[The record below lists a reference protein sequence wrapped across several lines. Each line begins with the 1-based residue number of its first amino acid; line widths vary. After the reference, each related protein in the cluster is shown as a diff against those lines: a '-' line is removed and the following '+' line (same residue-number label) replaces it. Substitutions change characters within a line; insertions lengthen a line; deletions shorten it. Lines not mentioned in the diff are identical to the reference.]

1 MANFSDEEL
10 ELIQN
15 AKLPTKALPKYF
27 SAAEAAILANR
38 NDAYHPISRDFE
50 AYLILQTDTQK
61 QSELAWIKRATTIL
75 TNNEDRDALLTKYYA
90 NRSADS
96 SLRVQEI
103 DTVLS
108 SFDSYR
114 VGLLAQGTDT
124 TRFASVIEV
133 SLMANSLQRPI
144 DEIQIYREQAFHEQ
158 TLIGILKQRLDVRKD
173 TADTKEE
180 LKSWQSV
187 ITTYPGRANAAGAA
201 SNPSSSIPVGAL

>member
-75 TNNEDRDALLTKYYA
+75 SNNEDRDALLTKYYE
-90 NRSADS
+90 NRNADA

-114 VGLLAQGTDT
+114 VGLLAQGDDT

-158 TLIGILKQRLDVRKD
+158 TLISILKQRLDVRKD

-201 SNPSSSIPVGAL
+201 NNPPSTIPVGAL